1 MDWTTQLSEPIV
13 LDNGKVLRNLSDA
26 RKFILALPE
35 QHRAFAKWQRVASL
49 LSVAAKFDRA
59 DLIATAT
66 VELWKALR
74 TPPLPP
80 VRLADDPPSK
90 KPPAPSAKHLLKRGR
105 KAKLMK

>member
-1 MDWTTQLSEPIV
+1 MYWTARLSEPVV
-13 LDNGKVLRNLSDA
+13 LNNGEVLRTLGDA
-26 RKFILALPE
+26 REFILALPE
-35 QHRAFAKWQRVASL
+35 QHRDNAKWQRVASL
-49 LSVAAKFDRA
+49 LSVAAKLNRA
-59 DLIATAT
+59 TLTATAT

-105 KAKLMK
+105 RAKLMK